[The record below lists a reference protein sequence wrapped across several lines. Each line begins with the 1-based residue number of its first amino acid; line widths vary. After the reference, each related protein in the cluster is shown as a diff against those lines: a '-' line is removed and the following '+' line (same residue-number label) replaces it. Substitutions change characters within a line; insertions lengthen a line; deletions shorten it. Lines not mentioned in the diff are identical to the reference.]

1 MIFKKISIIFS
12 IILIIFANSSNVS
25 FAANSVNIEDVT
37 NEYIK
42 SLEIIDNYMHVLM
55 KSISTA
61 NFNESQINK
70 DIKFVETLIND
81 LNSKT
86 SKLTESDNDVILAMQ
101 VILNYYKISIINT
114 KNFLNTKDAD
124 SLITAISSF
133 SLGYDSSSSLRTI
146 IGKVR

>member
-25 FAANSVNIEDVT
+25 FAATSVNITDVT

-61 NFNESQINK
+61 NFNEAQVNK

>member
-61 NFNESQINK
+61 NFNEAQINK

>member
-25 FAANSVNIEDVT
+25 FAATSVNIADVT

-61 NFNESQINK
+61 NFNEAQINK

-124 SLITAISSF
+124 SLISAISSF

>member
-1 MIFKKISIIFS
+1 MIFKKLSIVFS

-25 FAANSVNIEDVT
+25 FAATSVNITDIT
-37 NEYIK
+37 NEYIE
-42 SLEIIDNYMHVLM
+42 SLEIIDNYMYVLM

-61 NFNESQINK
+61 NFNEAQINK

-81 LNSKT
+81 LNFKT

-114 KNFLNTKDAD
+114 KKFLNTKDAD

>member
-1 MIFKKISIIFS
+1 MILKKLSIIFA
-12 IILIIFANSSNVS
+12 IILIIFANSSNIS
-25 FAANSVNIEDVT
+25 FAATSVNKTDMT

-42 SLEIIDNYMHVLM
+42 SLEIIDNYMYVLM

-61 NFNESQINK
+61 NFNETQINK

-81 LNSKT
+81 LSSKT

-101 VILNYYKISIINT
+101 VILNYYKISIINA
-114 KNFLNTKDAD
+114 KRFLNTKDVD

>member
-12 IILIIFANSSNVS
+12 IILIIFANSNNVS
-25 FAANSVNIEDVT
+25 FAATSVNITDVT

-42 SLEIIDNYMHVLM
+42 SLEIIDNYMHILM

-61 NFNESQINK
+61 NFNEAQINK